1 MKFLL
6 LKTFTFDFDEI
17 YISSLSYVS
26 ATSFFKAQPVI
37 DFAVEYLNLHD
48 TSRRLSDQDRIKVWT
63 I

>member
-1 MKFLL
+1 MIFIFLL
-6 LKTFTFDFDEI
+6 SD
-17 YISSLSYVS
+17 VS